1 MPELRSCSNKAE
13 TAKLQQQCRN
23 CKTAATMPELQNCSN
38 NAGTAKNTPKL
49 RFLAKMVEKFESSR
63 CNISTVKKCNKAQSL
78 KFQHFTF
85 YYIKFRAEISRQ
97 NSTKIVKNGR
107 NGGISP
113 ATIGWR
119 RHGQSASKSGRRHG
133 QPASK
138 SGRRHG
144 QSASKSGAGTAISR
158 ATPLREA
165 AWPAREHPAK
175 GAALLRQA
183 ARSSQDQHC
192 CGRRHGHLKSS
203 AAAAG
208 GTVKAAALPSTGG

>member
-1 MPELRSCSNKAE
+1 MIAVSK
-13 TAKLQQQCRN
+13 
-23 CKTAATMPELQNCSN
+23 LQNCSN
-38 NAGTAKNTPKL
+38 NAGTAKLQQQCQNCEAAATMPKLRSCSNNAETAKNTPKL

-113 ATIGWR
+113 ATLGW
-119 RHGQSASKSGRRHG
+119 
-133 QPASK
+133 
-138 SGRRHG
+138 RRHG

-175 GAALLRQA
+175 GAAPLRQA
-183 ARSSQDQHC
+183 AR
-192 CGRRHGHLKSS
+192 
-203 AAAAG
+203 
-208 GTVKAAALPSTGG
+208 

>member
-1 MPELRSCSNKAE
+1 MQQLRSCSNNAE

-23 CKTAATMPELQNCSN
+23 CEAAATMTELRSCSN
-38 NAGTAKNTPKL
+38 KAETAKNTPKL

-119 RHGQSASKSGRRHG
+119 RHGQ
-133 QPASK
+133 P
-138 SGRRHG
+138 
-144 QSASKSGAGTAISR
+144 ASKSGAGTAISR

-165 AWPAREHPAK
+165 AWPARE
-175 GAALLRQA
+175 QIW
-183 ARSSQDQHC
+183 
-192 CGRRHGHLKSS
+192 RRHGHLKSNT
-203 AAAAG
+203 AAAG

>member
-1 MPELRSCSNKAE
+1 MIAVSK
-13 TAKLQQQCRN
+13 
-23 CKTAATMPELQNCSN
+23 LQNCSN
-38 NAGTAKNTPKL
+38 NAGTAKLQQQCQNCEAAATMPKLRSCSNNAKTAKLQQQCQNCETAATMQKLRSCSNNAETAKNTPKL

-113 ATIGWR
+113 ATLGWR
-119 RHGQSASKSGRRHG
+119 RHGQ
-133 QPASK
+133 PT
-138 SGRRHG
+138 
-144 QSASKSGAGTAISR
+144 SKSGAGTASPRASCQRCNTAAGGGTAISR

-175 GAALLRQA
+175 GAAPLRQA
-183 ARSSQDQHC
+183 AR
-192 CGRRHGHLKSS
+192 
-203 AAAAG
+203 
-208 GTVKAAALPSTGG
+208 

>member
-1 MPELRSCSNKAE
+1 MPK
-13 TAKLQQQCRN
+13 
-23 CKTAATMPELQNCSN
+23 LQNCSN

-97 NSTKIVKNGR
+97 NSTKIVKKGR

-113 ATIGWR
+113 ATLGWR

-133 QPASK
+133 
-138 SGRRHG
+138 
-144 QSASKSGAGTAISR
+144 
-158 ATPLREA
+158 
-165 AWPAREHPAK
+165 
-175 GAALLRQA
+175 
-183 ARSSQDQHC
+183 
-192 CGRRHGHLKSS
+192 HLKSNTAAGGGMAS
-203 AAAAG
+203 PRASCQRCSTAAAG

>member
-1 MPELRSCSNKAE
+1 MIAVSELQNCSNNAG
-13 TAKLQQQCRN
+13 TAKLQQQGRN
-23 CKTAATMPELQNCSN
+23 CEAAATMPKLQNCSN

-49 RFLAKMVEKFESSR
+49 RFLAKIVEKFESSR
-63 CNISTVKKCNKAQSL
+63 CNIATVKKCNKAQSL

-119 RHGQSASKSGRRHG
+119 RHGQSASKSG
-133 QPASK
+133 
-138 SGRRHG
+138 
-144 QSASKSGAGTAISR
+144 AGTAISR
-158 ATPLREA
+158 ATPLRQA